1 MRTIRRK
8 NFKLCI
14 AAGRGGMVL
23 ALTLVVLVVLSS
35 AAALLLVR
43 VSRAWHRQQYII
55 DYQQARYGLDSALKY
70 TLSVMP
76 GWKLTLID
84 RKDAPDFSDL
94 FWMTRGDYEQ
104 YLVSW
109 AGEAT
114 DEQIEKYVSKTAADE
129 EQAVPQLS
137 VTDTLQLML
146 EKMLGAESPA
156 DPNEYESAYS
166 EQQATYI
173 DPNQIEVPGPYG
185 PSWPNVI
192 KPINIKIGSA
202 KVHIAVEDENAKMP
216 LSWMATP
223 SELELE
229 DNRQAKAC
237 LDTFAEW
244 MQMDKEQVNNLI
256 EQIDQ
261 IGQKKTFVLN
271 PSPIMLGTQTRTVVT
286 RRQGRAITTRR
297 TYGGSAQE
305 LKTRPAVVHAT
316 DFAKLFHSSL
326 LDIESLSHPVSDRV
340 FEDESPAKYL
350 GLWGS
355 SRVNI
360 NTAPRHVL
368 EAAFTFGG
376 RAKELADKIIQARKE
391 KAFISIPALR
401 DAFYGDADAIDR
413 VRDYIDTSSNFFSI
427 HVESVSGTA
436 RVWAV
441 ATVIKEKEKIQLL
454 AVMYGR

>member
-1 MRTIRRK
+1 
-8 NFKLCI
+8 
-14 AAGRGGMVL
+14 MVL

-76 GWKLTLID
+76 SQKFALIN

-94 FWMTRGDYEQ
+94 FWMTRDDYEQ
-104 YLVSW
+104 YLASW
-109 AGEAT
+109 VAQAT
-114 DEQIEKYVSKTAADE
+114 DEQLEKYVRQTEPNEPAAGQSVSQSVAA
-129 EQAVPQLS
+129 QA
-137 VTDTLQLML
+137 L
-146 EKMLGAESPA
+146 EFLTQKMFGGKAPA
-156 DPNEYESAYS
+156 DPNESESAYS
-166 EQQATYI
+166 EQPAAYI
-173 DPNQIEVPGPYG
+173 DPNQIEIPGPYG

-192 KPINIKIGSA
+192 KPIDIKIGSA

-216 LSWMATP
+216 LSWTATP

-237 LDTFAEW
+237 LETFMGW
-244 MQMDKEQVNNLI
+244 MQMDKEQVDNLI
-256 EQIDQ
+256 EQLDQ
-261 IGQKKTFVLN
+261 IGQKKAFVPN
-271 PSPIMLGTQTRTVVT
+271 PSPIMLGTQTRVTVT

-297 TYGGSAQE
+297 TYPTSGQQPQTQAQE

-376 RAKELADKIIQARKE
+376 RAEELAEKIIQARRE
-391 KAFISIPALR
+391 KVFISIPALR
-401 DAFYGDADAIDR
+401 DAFYGDTDAIDR
-413 VRDYIDTSSNFFSI
+413 VQNYIDVRSNFFSI
-427 HVESVSGTA
+427 HVESISGTA

-441 ATVIKEKEKIQLL
+441 ATVIKEKDKIQLL